1 MIQLPL
7 KRFRTARSLPVSCD
21 LMAPGSESS
30 QAKILLL
37 IFLVIQHCTIS
48 GTENGT
54 ESCHRVES

>member
-1 MIQLPL
+1 MIQLSS

-48 GTENGT
+48 GTE
-54 ESCHRVES
+54 SCHRVES